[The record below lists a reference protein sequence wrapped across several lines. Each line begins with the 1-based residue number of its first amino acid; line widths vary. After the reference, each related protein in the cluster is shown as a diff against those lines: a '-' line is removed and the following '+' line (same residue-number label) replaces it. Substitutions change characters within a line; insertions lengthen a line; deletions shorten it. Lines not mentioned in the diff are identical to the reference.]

1 MPTMHPALDW
11 TGWEGWP
18 PKNKIWF
25 HIYWRD
31 QRIQE
36 GQLGCSDLLSCGAV
50 SVQYSILQD

>member
-1 MPTMHPALDW
+1 MHPVLDW

-31 QRIQE
+31 QWIQE